1 MKKSIKTIYATLL
14 LVIVMAFTGC
24 TKAED
29 VNTAAGNNDDSGAK
43 TAPTQAAEVTPNG
56 DTTAKKDINIVFLEG
71 TDSNSWR
78 TQCENSMQKL
88 ADDYLS
94 QGIIAKY
101 KLMVANNDATTQI
114 QQMEQAIQDKVDLIL
129 INPVTTTGLS
139 ATIDKAIAQG
149 IVVMSLDQHISHPD
163 VISVTNDQYKWAKI
177 QVDWLVQQLGGKGK
191 IYRMDAIQG
200 APASDIREKAFN
212 DVLSQNPDITT
223 IAQDYGFWDEGKGK
237 QIMTQWLATDSNYD
251 AVLCQDGLAVGI
263 LEAIEDAGLPYP
275 KAITSDEYIQYLKKW
290 KTINDSNPDSPL
302 NAIIVENPPSIGVL
316 AMKIGVRLINGEALK
331 DGALVSDPIDP
342 DNKNA
347 LFYDPT
353 VVITNENLDQYY
365 EMYKDADDSAY
376 IDTDMTDT
384 LVDTYFN

>member
-1 MKKSIKTIYATLL
+1 MKKVLSLL
-14 LVIVMAFTGC
+14 LVMVMAISGC
-24 TKAED
+24 TKAVD
-29 VNTAAGNNDDSGAK
+29 VNSTSDNNTPTGAAT
-43 TAPTQAAEVTPNG
+43 TAPTQAVTVAPTG
-56 DTTAKKDINIVFLEG
+56 DAAGKTDISIVFLEG

-78 TQCENSMQKL
+78 TQCENAMQKL
-88 ADDYLS
+88 ADDYQS
-94 QGIIAKY
+94 QGVIAKY

-139 ATIDKAIAQG
+139 ATIDKAVAQG
-149 IVVMSLDQHISHPD
+149 ILVMSVDQHISHPK

-200 APASDIREKAFN
+200 APASDVREKAFD
-212 DVLSQNPDITT
+212 DVLSQNPNIQT
-223 IAQDYGFWDEGKGK
+223 IAHDYGMWDEGKGK

-251 AVLCQDGLAVGI
+251 AVLCQDGNAVGI

-290 KTINDSNPDSPL
+290 KSINDANPDNPL

-316 AMKIGVRLINGEALK
+316 AMKIGVRLINGDTLK
-331 DGALVSDPIDP
+331 DGALVSDPSDP

-347 LFYDPT
+347 LFYNPT

-376 IDTDMTDT
+376 IDTDMTDD